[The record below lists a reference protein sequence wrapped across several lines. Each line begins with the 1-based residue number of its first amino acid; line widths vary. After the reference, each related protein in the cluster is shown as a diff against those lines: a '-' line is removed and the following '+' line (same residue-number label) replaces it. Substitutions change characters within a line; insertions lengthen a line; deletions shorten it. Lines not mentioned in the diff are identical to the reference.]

1 LVPFISTFHPAER
14 IVKIAGKSQ
23 GIAVIGNPNLAADDA
38 DDADEL
44 IKIQGFLISVIGV
57 Y

>member
-38 DDADEL
+38 DEL